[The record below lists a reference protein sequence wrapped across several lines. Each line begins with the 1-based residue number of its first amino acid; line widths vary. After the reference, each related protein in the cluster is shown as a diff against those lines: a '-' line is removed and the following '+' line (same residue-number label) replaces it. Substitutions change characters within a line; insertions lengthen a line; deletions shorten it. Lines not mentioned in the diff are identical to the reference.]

1 MTLYRLGGLAAV
13 SKLPQRPR
21 RARSIGWFA
30 ARFAWAAIALLIIGS
45 LGEAVRAQTQETV
58 PVEIRFDRGAS
69 SKAISASVIR
79 GERSLYSIGARVG
92 QRLTLSISSVEDNA
106 VFQVYAPG
114 AQPKRA
120 DYGVEISGTALPGA
134 AEGQD
139 AKSWSGILPQSG
151 AYLIAVG
158 PTRGNATYT
167 LTVTIR

>member
-1 MTLYRLGGLAAV
+1 MV
-13 SKLPQRPR
+13 CSQ
-21 RARSIGWFA
+21 FV
-30 ARFAWAAIALLIIGS
+30 WAAIELLIIGS

-58 PVEIRFDRGAS
+58 PRREIRFDRGAS

-79 GERSLYSIGARVG
+79 GERSLYSIGARAG
-92 QRLTLSISSVEDNA
+92 QRLTLSIRSVEDNA

-114 AQPKRA
+114 AQPKHA
-120 DYGVEISGTALPGA
+120 DYGMEISGTALPGA

-139 AKSWSGILPQSG
+139 AKSWSGVLPQSG
-151 AYLIAVG
+151 PYLIAVG